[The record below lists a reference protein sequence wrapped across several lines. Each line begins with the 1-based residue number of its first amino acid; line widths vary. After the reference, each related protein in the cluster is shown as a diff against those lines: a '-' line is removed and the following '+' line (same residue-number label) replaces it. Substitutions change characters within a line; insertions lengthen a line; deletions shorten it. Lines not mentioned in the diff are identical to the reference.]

1 MSFKY
6 LNSFCKYQQ
15 ILSGLFS
22 CYFWKKEFMI
32 VLLSSIAICSCR
44 ISRTITNDME
54 IEEISL
60 YEYYR
65 EGGTTTVGA
74 LSDFN
79 NLQAGN
85 FRTVKIEGSE
95 LEMIR
100 TIISTSKTV
109 KYPKWY
115 QSKTG
120 IYLLFFEFKDTDSKT
135 HRMYLVY
142 DGAFVD
148 IDNNVHYCIEDEGQR
163 LWIRQFQEKYRGKS
177 LDW

>member
-1 MSFKY
+1 MRFKN
-6 LNSFCKYQQ
+6 LNSLYKHQQ
-15 ILSGLFS
+15 ESRLFS
-22 CYFWKKEFMI
+22 CFLWKKGVMI
-32 VLLSSIAICSCR
+32 FWVSSITICACR
-44 ISRTITNDME
+44 TSRTITNNME

-65 EGGTTTVGA
+65 EGGTTTVGVF
-74 LSDFN
+74 SDFN
-79 NLQAGN
+79 NLQAGD
-85 FRTVKIEGSE
+85 FKTVKIESSE

-100 TIISTSKTV
+100 TIITTSKIV

-120 IYLLFFEFKDTDSKT
+120 VYLLFFEFKDTECNI
-135 HRMYLVY
+135 HRIYLVY
-142 DGAFVD
+142 DSAFVD
-148 IDNNVHYCIEDEGQR
+148 IDNNVHYRIEDEGKR